1 MTSDEDTLFAT
12 EDNRKGHQPTDVL
25 FFYIYTS
32 VLFSQQVGTQSAGP
46 FDGLLQLPF
55 LNLRLVTGK

>member
-1 MTSDEDTLFAT
+1 MTSDEGTLFAT
-12 EDNRKGHQPTDVL
+12 GDNKKGHQPTDVL

-32 VLFSQQVGTQSAGP
+32 ALFSQQVGTQSAGP

-55 LNLRLVTGK
+55 LDLRFVTGK